1 MGMTKTSATTAE
13 MTADMTV
20 QYKKVGKVR
29 LIEMTSDNGYTQTWK
44 AVPVSGPKKFL
55 GVVSHFPFK
64 KSEQI
69 TIYS

>member
-1 MGMTKTSATTAE
+1 MTKTSATTAE

-29 LIEMTSDNGYTQTWK
+29 LIEKTSDNGRTQMWK

-55 GVVSHFPFK
+55 GVVSHFPFRTD
-64 KSEQI
+64 EEVI
-69 TIYS
+69 VYS